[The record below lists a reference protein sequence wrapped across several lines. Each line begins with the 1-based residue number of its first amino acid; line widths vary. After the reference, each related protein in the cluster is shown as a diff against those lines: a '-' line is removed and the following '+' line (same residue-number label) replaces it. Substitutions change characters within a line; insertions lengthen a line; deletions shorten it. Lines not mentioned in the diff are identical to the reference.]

1 MISFRPIQH
10 HEFAAFADY
19 FIADYAREIL
29 LNYRL
34 SEADA
39 LAQARGEIASSFP
52 EQENTAGQVLLCIIH
67 SPAEDAQHIGYLWYK
82 PDHEL
87 KSAYIND
94 FYLFPPFR
102 GKGFGSQAMK
112 YLEERLE
119 EEGFTQLKLRVAA
132 DNQQARHVYE
142 ANGFAVTGI
151 NMNKLLGKQ
160 A

>member
-10 HEFAAFADY
+10 HEFADFADY
-19 FIADYAREIL
+19 FVADYATEIT

-39 LAQARGEIASSFP
+39 LAQAQEEIASSFP
-52 EQENTAGQVLLCIIH
+52 DREKTVGQVLLCITLEN
-67 SPAEDAQHIGYLWYK
+67 ADETQHIGYLWYK

-94 FYLFPPFR
+94 FYLFPNFR

-112 YLEERLE
+112 RLE
-119 EEGFTQLKLRVAA
+119 EQLEDDGFTQLKLRVAA

-151 NMNKLLGKQ
+151 NMNKLLGKRT
-160 A
+160 

>member
-1 MISFRPIQH
+1 MISFRPVQH
-10 HEFAAFADY
+10 HEFADFVAY
-19 FIADYAREIL
+19 FIADYATEIT

-39 LAQARGEIASSFP
+39 LAQARREVGSSFP
-52 EQENTAGQVLLCIIH
+52 DREKTAGQVLLCIILH
-67 SPAEDAQHIGYLWYK
+67 TAGEEQHIGYLWYK
-82 PDHEL
+82 PDPEL

-102 GKGFGSQAMK
+102 GQGFGSMAMK
-112 YLEERLE
+112 RLEERLE
-119 EEGFTQLKLRVAA
+119 KDGFTQLKLRVAA

-151 NMNKLLGKQ
+151 NMNKLLGTQK
-160 A
+160 